1 MCYLA
6 ALQGLPD
13 DDHLVEAEENS
24 QDVAYEESE
33 HDGHEDDRQVV
44 LLKPSSTAM
53 HFIAI

>member
-13 DDHLVEAEENS
+13 DDHLVEAEEDS
-24 QDVAYEESE
+24 QDVADEESE
-33 HDGHEDDRQVV
+33 HDGHEHDRQVV

>member
-24 QDVAYEESE
+24 QDVADEESE

-44 LLKPSSTAM
+44 LLKPSCTAM